1 MEGVKSNHR
10 KANANTE
17 NYVETQMGEKHGER
31 NFTMSMMIT
40 GGDSLVSSS
49 FWIPISFFVEG
60 FFYIYKSYLL
70 IRLISPA

>member
-10 KANANTE
+10 KANAIIE

-31 NFTMSMMIT
+31 NFTMSMAIT

-49 FWIPISFFVEG
+49 F
-60 FFYIYKSYLL
+60 
-70 IRLISPA
+70 